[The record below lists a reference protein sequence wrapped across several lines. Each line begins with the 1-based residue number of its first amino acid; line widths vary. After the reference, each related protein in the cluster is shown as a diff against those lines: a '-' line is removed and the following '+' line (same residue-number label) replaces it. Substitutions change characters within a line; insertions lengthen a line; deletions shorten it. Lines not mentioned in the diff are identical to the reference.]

1 MNLLNKILV
10 SSIVVIILFSCKEEN
25 KTIVKTEQ
33 KFKKEGALQIHK
45 DSLETIS
52 LDIEVA
58 DDEYERQIGLMHR
71 ASLEENQGMLFIF
84 DEESQRSFYMKNTYI
99 PLDILFINA
108 DNKIVSFTENA
119 EPTDETSLP
128 SKAPAKYVLEINGG
142 LIERWGL
149 EIGDEISFTL
159 NKG

>member
-10 SSIVVIILFSCKEEN
+10 FSLVVIFFLSCKEEN

-33 KFKKEGALQIHK
+33 KFKKEGTLQIHK
-45 DSLETIS
+45 DSLEAIS

-58 DDEYERQIGLMHR
+58 ADEYERQTGLMHR
-71 ASLEENQGMLFIF
+71 SSLEENQGMLFIF
-84 DEESQRSFYMKNTYI
+84 EEESPRSFYMKNTYI

-108 DNKIVSFTENA
+108 ENKIVSFTENA
-119 EPTDETSLP
+119 EPADETSLP
-128 SKAPAKYVLEINGG
+128 SNAPAKYVLEINGG

-149 EIGDEISFTL
+149 EAGDEISFTL
-159 NKG
+159 AND

>member
-10 SSIVVIILFSCKEEN
+10 FSLVVIFFLSCKEEN
-25 KTIVKTEQ
+25 KTSVKIEQ
-33 KFKKEGALQIHK
+33 KFEKEGTLQIHK

-58 DDEYERQIGLMHR
+58 DDEYERQTGLMHR

-84 DEESQRSFYMKNTYI
+84 EEELPRSFYMKNTYI

-108 DNKIVSFTENA
+108 ENKIVSFKENA
-119 EPTDETSLP
+119 EPIDETSLP
-128 SKAPAKYVLEINGG
+128 SNAPAKYVLEINGG

-149 EIGDEISFTL
+149 EVGDKISFTL
-159 NKG
+159 AND

>member
-1 MNLLNKILV
+1 MNSFNKTLI
-10 SSIVVIILFSCKEEN
+10 SFIVVILLFSCKEEN

-33 KFKKEGALQIHK
+33 KFKKEGTLQIHK

-58 DDEYERQIGLMHR
+58 ADEYERQTGLMHR

-84 DEESQRSFYMKNTYI
+84 EEESPRSFYMKNTYI
-99 PLDILFINA
+99 SLDILFINA
-108 DNKIVSFTENA
+108 ENKIVSFKENA

-128 SKAPAKYVLEINGG
+128 SNAPAKYVLEINGG

-159 NKG
+159 DNE

>member
-10 SSIVVIILFSCKEEN
+10 FSLAAIFFISCKEEN
-25 KTIVKTEQ
+25 KTSVKIEQ
-33 KFKKEGALQIHK
+33 KFKKEGTLQIHK
-45 DSLETIS
+45 DSLVVIS
-52 LDIEVA
+52 LDIEIA
-58 DDEYERQIGLMHR
+58 DDEYERQTGLMHR

-84 DEESQRSFYMKNTYI
+84 EEESPRSFYMKNTYI

-108 DNKIVSFTENA
+108 ENKIVSFTENA

-128 SKAPAKYVLEINGG
+128 SNAPAKYVLEINGG

-149 EIGDEISFTL
+149 EIGNEISFSIA
-159 NKG
+159 GS